1 MLSKLLKKKQEWKPM
16 KGEISPIVSSK
27 GAAKLL
33 AASIK
38 LNKHNTID

>member
-1 MLSKLLKKKQEWKPM
+1 MMNLKKQEWKPM
-16 KGEISPIVSSK
+16 KGEVCPIISRK

-38 LNKHNTID
+38 LKHNTMD